1 MARRS
6 LLIAAVAALLAGD
19 AHAAPRRNVMEAVTT
34 ALRGDEGFTP
44 EQRRQIAAAI
54 RERFADYAVK
64 VVRRDESDVRVLL
77 HMVAEG
83 ALDNVP
89 PERIAEVAFAAY
101 QAVSRGA
108 DPDVVE
114 GIGLYGYRKKIPGD
128 TIATWA
134 NGYREATEN
143 GVPSEVAADLVRN
156 AMEHDWD
163 GRTFNTLKWALVDG
177 QKRGF
182 EARRYAAFIFT
193 EMEKGKQGPGAI
205 SGRAQATF
213 ANALREGKEVP
224 VPDYR
229 GAFTLGKEPAVNPLA
244 EEAVRRREQAD
255 RAAKAAAERRA
266 RAEAGERAAS
276 RAAGAAVEREAARE
290 ALKKAIAE
298 HKAAEKNRKQAEA
311 AEEKAA
317 QSIPASAK
325 LSKVWPDLDR
335 AVRSYLGTPYVWGGE
350 TKRGIDCSGLTK
362 RSYQEGARVGL
373 PRNSRQ
379 QWKTGAQVEF
389 AKLQEGDLVFF
400 NTMGQGVSHVG
411 MLVDAGRSR
420 FIHASSSHG
429 VIEED
434 LGKSYFRKRYLGARR
449 VLGE

>member
-1 MARRS
+1 MAGRS
-6 LLIAAVAALLAGD
+6 LLVAVTLLAGT
-19 AHAAPRRNVMEAVTT
+19 AEAAPRRNVMEAVTA
-34 ALRGDEGFTP
+34 ALRADEGFTP
-44 EQRRQIAAAI
+44 EQRQQVLSAI
-54 RERFADYAVK
+54 RERFADYGVK
-64 VVRRDESDVRVLL
+64 VVRPDESDLRVLL

-83 ALDNVP
+83 SLDNAP
-89 PERIAEVAFAAY
+89 ADRIAEVAFAAY

-182 EARRYAAFIFT
+182 DARRYAAFIFT

-213 ANALREGKEVP
+213 ANALRDGKEVP

-229 GAFTLGKEPAVNPLA
+229 GAFTPGKEPSGNPLA
-244 EEAVRRREQAD
+244 EEAVRRREEAE
-255 RAAKAAAERRA
+255 RAARAAAERRA
-266 RAEAGERAAS
+266 RAEAADRAAS
-276 RAAGAAVEREAARE
+276 RAAGATVDREAARE
-290 ALKKAIAE
+290 ALKKAVAE
-298 HKAAEKNRKQAEA
+298 HKAAEKKRKQAQA

-317 QSIPASAK
+317 ETIPESAK
-325 LSKVWPDLDR
+325 LAKVWPDLDR

-362 RSYQEGARVGL
+362 RSYQEGAHVGL

-379 QWKTGAQVEF
+379 QWKTGNQVDF
-389 AKLQEGDLVFF
+389 ANLQEGDLVFF

-411 MLVDAGRSR
+411 MLVDARRSR

-434 LGKSYFRKRYLGARR
+434 LGKDYFRKRYLGARR
-449 VLGE
+449 VLAE